1 LNRSIALT
9 RILRYEGPDEHRE
22 TLRRAIKQKRGSM
35 VRMAHLFGM
44 SRRNLM
50 RHIVY
55 AGLYQEM
62 VAARSAEPQITSDP
76 LARALRD
83 L

>member
-1 LNRSIALT
+1 MNRSISLT
-9 RILRYEGPDEHRE
+9 RQLRLEGPDSHRE
-22 TLRRAIKQKRGSM
+22 TLRRAIAQKQGCM
-35 VRMAHLFGM
+35 VRMAHLFDM

-62 VAARSAEPQITSDP
+62 LAARRTKPQSNAD
-76 LARALRD
+76 LVARALRE